1 MLSHRALSE
10 LHLIPVGQTVT
21 ADYYINE
28 ILGKA
33 MMSAMNRKRESGTV
47 LERKMLKEMSGVI
60 FQQDGAPA
68 HNAKVTQN
76 WLRRSINSFWEK
88 GTWPANSPDLSP
100 IENLWAILKDDLDS
114 MGESKDI
121 KLLETRLKTAWS
133 NIPPDILGKLIDGM
147 PNRIKR
153 CIELKGGYIGK

>member
-1 MLSHRALSE
+1 MMSHRALSA

-33 MMSAMNRKRESGTV
+33 MMSAMDRKRESGTF
-47 LERKMLKEMSGVI
+47 LERKMLKKMSGVI

-76 WLRRSINSFWEK
+76 WLRRSINSF
-88 GTWPANSPDLSP
+88 
-100 IENLWAILKDDLDS
+100 
-114 MGESKDI
+114 
-121 KLLETRLKTAWS
+121 
-133 NIPPDILGKLIDGM
+133 
-147 PNRIKR
+147 
-153 CIELKGGYIGK
+153 

>member
-1 MLSHRALSE
+1 MSHRALSA
-10 LHLIPVGQTVT
+10 LHLIPVGQTVL

-28 ILGKA
+28 IFGKA
-33 MMSAMNRKRESGTV
+33 IMSAMNRKRESGTV
-47 LERKMLKEMSGVI
+47 LERKMLKKMTGVI

-68 HNAKVTQN
+68 HNLKVTRN
-76 WLRRSINSFWEK
+76 WLRSINSFWEK

-114 MGESKDI
+114 MGESKNI
-121 KLLETRLKTAWS
+121 KMLETRLKTVWS

>member
-1 MLSHRALSE
+1 
-10 LHLIPVGQTVT
+10 
-21 ADYYINE
+21 
-28 ILGKA
+28 
-33 MMSAMNRKRESGTV
+33 
-47 LERKMLKEMSGVI
+47 MSGVI

-88 GTWPANSPDLSP
+88 GTWLANFPDLSP

-121 KLLETRLKTAWS
+121 KMLETRLKTAWS
-133 NIPPDILGKLIDGM
+133 NIPPDNLDKLIDGM

>member
-1 MLSHRALSE
+1 MVKQRLRLCF
-10 LHLIPVGQTVT
+10 T
-21 ADYYINE
+21 INE

-33 MMSAMNRKRESGTV
+33 MMSAMNRKRESDTV
-47 LERKMLKEMSGVI
+47 LERKMLKQMSGVI

-68 HNAKVTQN
+68 HNLKVTQN
-76 WLRRSINSFWEK
+76 WLRSINSFWEK

-100 IENLWAILKDDLDS
+100 IENVWAILKDDLDS
-114 MGESKDI
+114 LGESKDI
-121 KLLETRLKTAWS
+121 KMLETRLKTAWS